1 MTGPKL
7 TFPAYSRP
15 AMYRTT
21 TTGRPLPPRAP
32 AAWPRSKRSGSSPDT
47 RPDAPG
53 RFPAY
58 FEVHAINFRIP
69 SQNIRGFGPL
79 MREFLLRLSE
89 NKRLAP
95 FIIHNGVS
103 RRVARRFVAGETLDD
118 AIVAAEQVNR
128 ALQLA
133 SLDLLGENVSDEAG
147 ARAAAEGYRAM
158 FDRIAHE
165 RLDAN
170 VSLKLT
176 QLGLDLSEQLCQE
189 LLEGI
194 VEHASALGNFVR
206 IDMEGSAYTQRTVEI
221 TKRVRAEY
229 SAVGTVMQA
238 YLYRAEQDLKDLLA
252 AGCRMRLCKGAYKEP
267 PDVAFPKKSD
277 VDANYVKLMKL
288 LLPSGI
294 YHGIATHD
302 PAMIA
307 ATKDFARANNTRSDK
322 FEFQMLCGIRT
333 DLQNQLVG
341 DGYRLR
347 VYIPFGTDWFPYFMR
362 RLAERPADVTFF
374 LRSLLPRSGNGSS
387 T

>member
-103 RRVARRFVAGETLDD
+103 RRVARRFVAGETL
-118 AIVAAEQVNR
+118 E
-128 ALQLA
+128 
-133 SLDLLGENVSDEAG
+133 
-147 ARAAAEGYRAM
+147 
-158 FDRIAHE
+158 
-165 RLDAN
+165 DAN

-176 QLGLDLSEQLCQE
+176 QLGLDLGEDLCRE

-194 VEHASALGNFVR
+194 VEHAASLGNFVR

-229 SAVGTVMQA
+229 SAVGIVMQA
-238 YLYRAEQDLKDLLA
+238 YLYRTEQDVRDLLA
-252 AGCRMRLCKGAYKEP
+252 AGCRMRLCKGSYKEP
-267 PDVAFPKKSD
+267 PEVAFAKKSD

-302 PAMIA
+302 PVMIQ
-307 ATKDFARANNTRSDK
+307 ATKDFAREKNIANDK
-322 FEFQMLCGIRT
+322 FEFQMLYGIGT
-333 DLQNQLVG
+333 DLQKHLVRE
-341 DGYRLR
+341 GYRLR

-362 RLAERPADVTFF
+362 RLAERPANVAFF
-374 LRSLLPRSGNGSS
+374 LRNLLPRASNGANL
-387 T
+387 